1 MILSAICV
9 IAFAGNS
16 FASNDL
22 TKSNF
27 CFEQLELQ
35 DVQDLSLDNK
45 VKPVISKTSRDKC
58 MDTFY
63 TVRGKAMQNGAT
75 LTEANNDA
83 AAAYVSCYDDAVA
96 QQYPHLSKNITS
108 EG

>member
-58 MDTFY
+58 MNIFY
-63 TVRGKAMQNGAT
+63 ARRSEAQKSGMSLQA
-75 LTEANNDA
+75 ANNEG
-83 AAAYVSCYDDAVA
+83 AAAYVACYDDAVA